1 MKTYTK
7 ILVTTLPL
15 VLFFFIATVGVSY
28 YFSRNALTYLAE
40 EWLSTRASEAIGIVK
55 KHESILHRYS
65 LENISASVVKA
76 KMDAVKEI
84 SAIKIGK
91 KGYFLVID
99 THGTIIFHP
108 DKYLIGMSVG
118 AKSWHSLLKYERGR
132 LFLNFQN
139 EKALAIYDFFPEW
152 NWFVLA
158 IDPEKDVFG
167 LADQMKPYLLSLGVI
182 AAIILSLALMGL
194 SHRLMKP
201 LQSLVQGAE
210 RIGKGDLDT
219 IISIKTRDEF
229 AGLAKEFNRM
239 AARLKKTLTALKYSE
254 EYFRSLIENAT
265 DIVTI
270 IDSKG
275 GFIYSSPSMKR
286 ILGYNPKDMIG
297 KNIFDY
303 VHPDEKELMFSI
315 FQKRI
320 RAEIITKNSE
330 YRFKHND
337 GHFCTL
343 ISTSENLLDHP
354 AIKGF
359 VINSRNISEQKLAQE
374 ALKKAYL
381 GLEHQVEERTRELFL
396 LNQTLNNELGER
408 KIKETELK
416 KAYKAKN
423 EFLANI
429 SHEIRTPLNSI
440 IGFSEILSTMINK
453 PQEDNYLN
461 AIKIAGENLLA
472 LINDI
477 LDLSKMEAGK
487 LEINKRHVNIHMLLD
502 DIFQL
507 FKTRIEGKPIEFVIE
522 RDNKLPDKLFLDDTR
537 LRQILVNLIDN
548 AVKFT
553 NSGQVKLRIHQEKTN
568 KDTSNPEVTRNLE
581 VTSNP
586 EVTHKI
592 DLAISIEDTGIGIAE
607 DKLNIIFNSFQQA
620 SSTINRK
627 YGGTGLGLSIC
638 KHLVESMGGVIQVES
653 VVGKGTVFNLILP
666 GIQFTPYDNEIATK
680 TLVDIKN
687 RSNSILK
694 GKNHDRVL
702 SIEILKKYCM
712 NNNNLK
718 EKINSEIFQLI
729 PESKEGLK
737 IRDIHIITQ
746 NIIRIGQASHI
757 PELTEFG
764 LKLSQYSQ
772 SFDIEKL
779 NGLLQQLYSILKKI
793 V

>member
-15 VLFFFIATVGVSY
+15 VLFFFIATIGISY
-28 YFSRNALTYLAE
+28 YFSRNALTYIAE

-55 KHESILHRYS
+55 KHESILHRYG
-65 LENISASVVKA
+65 LENISPSIVKA

-84 SAIKIGK
+84 SAIKIGEN
-91 KGYFLVID
+91 GYFLVID

-118 AKSWHSLLKYERGR
+118 VKNWHSLLKYERGR
-132 LFLNFQN
+132 LFFDFQN

-158 IDPEKDVFG
+158 IDPEKDIFG
-167 LADQMKPYLLSLGVI
+167 LVDQMKPYLLLLGVI
-182 AAIILSLALMGL
+182 AAIILSLALMAL
-194 SHRLMKP
+194 SRHLMKP

-210 RIGKGDLDT
+210 RIGRGDLDT

-275 GFIYSSPSMKR
+275 GFIYASPSMKR

-303 VHPDEKELMFSI
+303 VHPDEKQLMFSI
-315 FQKRI
+315 FEKRI
-320 RAEIITKNSE
+320 RGEKVPKNSE
-330 YRFKHND
+330 YRFKHYD
-337 GHFCTL
+337 GHWCTL
-343 ISTSENLLDHP
+343 VSTSENLLDHP

-359 VINSRNISEQKLAQE
+359 VINTRNISEQKLAQE
-374 ALKKAYL
+374 ALKKSYL

-396 LNQTLNNELGER
+396 LNQTLNNELQER

-416 KAYKAKN
+416 KAYMAKN

-453 PQEDNYLN
+453 PQEDDYLN
-461 AIKIAGENLLA
+461 AIKTAGENLLA
-472 LINDI
+472 LINNI

-487 LEINKRHVNIHMLLD
+487 LEIKKRFVNIHVLLD
-502 DIFQL
+502 DISQL
-507 FKTRIEGKPIEFVIE
+507 FKTRIKEKSIEFVI
-522 RDNKLPDKLFLDDTR
+522 DWDHKLPDKLFLDDTR

-553 NSGQVKLRIHQEKTN
+553 NYGHVKLRIHHEKTN
-568 KDTSNPEVTRNLE
+568 KDTSNKGVTR
-581 VTSNP
+581 
-586 EVTHKI
+586 KI
-592 DLAISIEDTGIGIAE
+592 DLAISIEDTGIGISE
-607 DKLNIIFNSFQQA
+607 DKLNIIFDSFQQA
-620 SSTINRK
+620 SSKISRK

-638 KHLVESMGGVIQVES
+638 KHLVESMGGLIQVES

-666 GIQFTPYDNEIATK
+666 GIQFIPYDSETAAK
-680 TLVDIKN
+680 TLVNIQDG
-687 RSNSILK
+687 SNSILK
-694 GKNHDRVL
+694 NKNYDGIL
-702 SIEILKKYCM
+702 SIEILKKYCAD
-712 NNNNLK
+712 NNELK
-718 EKINSEIFQLI
+718 KKINSEIFLLI
-729 PESKEGLK
+729 PESQEGLK
-737 IRDIHIITQ
+737 IKDIHIITQ
-746 NIIRIGQASHI
+746 NIIKIGQAFHI

-772 SFDIEKL
+772 SFDIERL
-779 NGLLQQLYSILKKI
+779 NASLQQLHSILKKI